1 MERCRAGAP
10 TPTVMSKP
18 GMSPMIA
25 NENSVELLAP
35 AGTPEKLE
43 IALHY
48 GADAVYLAGRD
59 FSLRNFSANF
69 SLADMRAARRLTREN
84 GARMYVAVNIYSR
97 NSEASAITD
106 YLASLEVVEPDALIV
121 ADPAIFMQARRLL
134 PHVPIH
140 VSTQANTTNTD
151 AARFWRDLGA
161 TRVNG
166 ARELTLDE
174 LREMS
179 AESGIEVEA
188 FVHGA
193 MCIAYSGRCLLS
205 GYMKKRESNRG
216 MCCQPCRFH
225 YTLMEQS
232 RPGRYF
238 PIAEDPRGAYVFNSR
253 DLCMIE
259 HLPALIRAGIRSLK
273 IEGRMKSIH
282 YLAGVVKVYREAI
295 DAWYRDPVA
304 YQVQQ
309 RWLTELSAIS
319 HRGYCTGFYFNDPD
333 QTATNLDDV
342 VYPGYTFVAKV
353 LTTAHD
359 GGVRVLVKNKIV
371 VGDAVDVLCP
381 GGPTRQDTIQR
392 IRDDHGISQ
401 PLAQPGA
408 TVILFFD
415 RPPNPLDL
423 IRRPAPHPPTE
434 PS

>member
-1 MERCRAGAP
+1 MAS
-10 TPTVMSKP
+10 TKTQ
-18 GMSPMIA
+18 
-25 NENSVELLAP
+25 VELLAP

-43 IALHY
+43 IAVHY

-69 SLADMRAARRLTREN
+69 SLADMLAARRLTRER
-84 GARMYVAVNIYSR
+84 GVHMYVAVNIFSR
-97 NSEASAITD
+97 DSEALAIAD
-106 YLASLEVVEPDALIV
+106 YLASLASVDPDALIV

-140 VSTQANTTNTD
+140 VSTQANTTNTGT
-151 AARFWRDLGA
+151 AQFWRDLGA

-166 ARELTLDE
+166 ARELTLE
-174 LREMS
+174 EIREMS
-179 AESGIEVEA
+179 ANSGLEVEA

-225 YTLMEQS
+225 YTLMEQT
-232 RPGRYF
+232 RPGQHF

-259 HLPALIRAGIRSLK
+259 HLPALIDAGICSFK

-295 DAWYRDPVA
+295 DAWYRDPDA
-304 YQVQQ
+304 YRVQE
-309 RWLTELSAIS
+309 RWLAELSAIS
-319 HRGYCTGFYFNDPD
+319 HRGYCTGFYFGDPD
-333 QTATNLDDV
+333 QTAANLDDV
-342 VYPGYTFVAKV
+342 IHPGYRFVAKV
-353 LTTAHD
+353 IENAPD

-371 VGDAVDVLCP
+371 SGEAVDILCP
-381 GGPTRQDTIQR
+381 GGPTREDRIQR
-392 IRDDHGISQ
+392 ITDDHGITQS
-401 PLAQPGA
+401 LAQPGSTA
-408 TVILFFD
+408 TLYLGL
-415 RPPNPLDL
+415 PPRRLDL
-423 IRRPAPHPPTE
+423 IRRREQEAAAGQP
-434 PS
+434 

>member
-1 MERCRAGAP
+1 MAS
-10 TPTVMSKP
+10 TTKQ
-18 GMSPMIA
+18 
-25 NENSVELLAP
+25 VELLAP

-43 IALHY
+43 IAVHY

-69 SLADMRAARRLTREN
+69 SLADMKAARRLTREH
-84 GARMYVAVNIYSR
+84 GVRMYVAVNIYSR
-97 NSEASAITD
+97 DSEAQAIAD
-106 YLASLEVVEPDALIV
+106 YLASLATVDPDALIV
-121 ADPAIFMQARRLL
+121 ADPAIFMQARQLL

-140 VSTQANTTNTD
+140 VSTQANTTNTGT
-151 AARFWRDLGA
+151 ARFWRDLGA

-174 LREMS
+174 IREMS
-179 AESGIEVEA
+179 AKSGLEVEA

-225 YTLMEQS
+225 YTLMEQT
-232 RPGRYF
+232 RPGQHF

-259 HLPALIRAGIRSLK
+259 HLPALIDAGICAFK

-295 DAWYRDPVA
+295 NAWYRDPEA
-304 YQVQQ
+304 YRVQE
-309 RWLTELSAIS
+309 RWLAELSAIS
-319 HRGYCTGFYFNDPD
+319 HRGYCTGFYFGDPD
-333 QTATNLDDV
+333 QTAANLDDV
-342 VYPGYTFVAKV
+342 IRPGYRFVAKV
-353 LTTAHD
+353 LENVPD

-371 VGDAVDVLCP
+371 SGEAVDILSP
-381 GGPTRQDTIQR
+381 DGPTREDTIQR
-392 IRDDHGISQ
+392 IADRHGTTQSM
-401 PLAQPGA
+401 AQPGSTA
-408 TVILFFD
+408 TLYLGL
-415 RPPNPLDL
+415 PPERLDL
-423 IRRPAPHPPTE
+423 IRRREQRVAAAQP
-434 PS
+434 